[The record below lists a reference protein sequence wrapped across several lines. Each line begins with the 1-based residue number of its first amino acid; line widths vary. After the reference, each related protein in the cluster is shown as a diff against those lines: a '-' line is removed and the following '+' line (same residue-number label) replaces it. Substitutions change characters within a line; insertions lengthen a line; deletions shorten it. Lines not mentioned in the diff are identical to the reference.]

1 MDEYRRRLTEIPSG
15 LDLAHLTDALGDD
28 ALALGRPLTIEAVD
42 FQHDFDRALR
52 ALPAPERDAFILTQL
67 RGLTV
72 RDAADELDVSYRTVA
87 RRAESAR
94 TLIREEIT

>member
-1 MDEYRRRLTEIPSG
+1 MREIPYG
-15 LDLAHLTDALGDD
+15 LDLEPVYEQQQ
-28 ALALGRPLTIEAVD
+28 LALGRTLTLEAVE

-87 RRAESAR
+87 RRAEAAR
-94 TLIREEIT
+94 TLIREEIA